1 MSTAI
6 LEMPTLTPTRNAA
19 APAGLDRIVLTG
31 FMGSGK
37 STVGALLAERLGWK
51 FFDLD
56 AEIERREGMSVPAIF
71 ANMGEM
77 RFRRAEAAALAASV
91 SHEMAASGS
100 RSMVMRSGRSRSSL
114 RDLQGC
120 TSMTPIWASSAS
132 AIGVESVMYGSGLPV
147 FLSGTITDSMPIGRV
162 PVACF

>member
-77 RFRRAEAAALAASV
+77 RFRRAEAAAPRAANAVLCPRGNGKSWRWSPKATKTRKWLRRCSLANI
-91 SHEMAASGS
+91 
-100 RSMVMRSGRSRSSL
+100 
-114 RDLQGC
+114 
-120 TSMTPIWASSAS
+120 P
-132 AIGVESVMYGSGLPV
+132 
-147 FLSGTITDSMPIGRV
+147 
-162 PVACF
+162 